1 MSSVAF
7 AQSGFKGTVLDAET
21 REPMPFTNVTLLE
34 VADSSLVR
42 GVTTNTSGDF
52 VLEAEPGAYLMRV
65 SFVGYREF
73 YTEVEAEE
81 GKRVN
86 LKNLMVV
93 PDAEMLAEFE
103 VQAMKSTFRSDID
116 KRVFNVENSIAAEG
130 GTAIDVLETLPS
142 IQVDEEGGVRM
153 RGSGQVLIYINGRPT
168 NLDADDAESILSQFP
183 ANAIKEIELITNPS
197 SKYDASGAG
206 GIINIVLKKDERTG
220 LNGSANI
227 SAGTRHKYNGGVSL
241 NYGSGKTNYFANYNF
256 RYEERFS
263 NNETQR
269 ESFIPGSSRFL
280 DQDYFTLR
288 TTRGHVARMGMDHNF
303 SDRSNLGI
311 YAQANVRNGYRSRDY
326 SQRLSNEIGALDSLI
341 NRNIYETNLQGN
353 YEAGLNYT
361 LELDT
366 AGTKLTASASYAYD
380 NRDRLEV
387 FSQTVRFAD
396 DALGPDRFEL
406 QNFERPRTSQ
416 LIQAQADYE
425 KPFANGT
432 RLEAGVKSTI
442 EFENRPQIFENFNFE
457 NDNFELVPRGTNEVD
472 FDRTVHAAY
481 GIFRGSFGNLGYQ
494 VGLRGEQTDE
504 RIYDTDSDQTV
515 TKSYFDLFPSMY
527 LSYELK
533 EGHDLIVNYSRR
545 INRPGMWALAPLVNL
560 QDPLNQRI
568 GNPNLNPE
576 YTDSYEVGTAKSFK
590 DYFVTATLFHRRTTD
605 VLSRIFIDGG
615 ANTALMTWENINTE
629 LATGLEVINQV
640 ELGNWMDATLTGTL
654 FYNQVQ
660 GGAENPD
667 FDRSTMSWT
676 LNLLTN
682 MKIPNIATV
691 QVLANYRGP
700 MVRPQGIIRPLYG
713 VNVGLRRDVL
723 NGKGTISLNVT
734 DVFNTRRFI
743 VEVEEDGFQQ
753 TRIFDWET
761 QIATIAFTYR
771 FGGFKDRRPEDSRGG
786 GGMDEDAM

>member
-1 MSSVAF
+1 M
-7 AQSGFKGTVLDAET
+7 DAESK
-21 REPMPFTNVTLLE
+21 EPMPFTNVSLLA

-42 GVTTNTSGDF
+42 GVTTDPAGHF
-52 VLEAEPGAYLMRV
+52 ALEADPGTYLLRV

-73 YTEVEAEE
+73 FIRVEAQQ
-81 GKRVN
+81 GKRTN
-86 LKNLMVV
+86 LKNLMVE
-93 PDAEMLAEFE
+93 PNAEMLKEFE
-103 VQAMKSTFRSDID
+103 VQALKSTFRSDID
-116 KRVFNVENSIAAEG
+116 KRVFNVENSIVAEG

-183 ANAIKEIELITNPS
+183 ANAIKDIELITNPS

-206 GIINIVLKKDERTG
+206 GIINIVLKKDERRG
-220 LNGSANI
+220 MNGSANI
-227 SAGTRHKYNGGVSL
+227 SAGTRHKYNGGLSL
-241 NYGSGKTNYFANYNF
+241 NYGSGKTNFFANYNF

-269 ESFIPGSSRFL
+269 ESFIAGSSRFL
-280 DQDYFTLR
+280 DQDYHTLR
-288 TTRGHVARMGMDHNF
+288 TTRGHVARVGADHNF

-311 YAQANVRNGYRSRDY
+311 YAQANIRNAFRNRDY
-326 SQRLSNEIGALDSLI
+326 NQRLSNETGALDSLI
-341 NRNIYETNLQGN
+341 NRNIFETRLQTNYET
-353 YEAGLNYT
+353 GLNYS

-366 AGTKLTASASYAYD
+366 SGSKLTASASYAYD

-406 QNFERPRTSQ
+406 QNFERPRTSH
-416 LIQAQADYE
+416 LIQAQADFE
-425 KPFANGT
+425 KPFANGM

-457 NDNFELVPRGTNEVD
+457 NDVFELVPRGTNEVD

-481 GIFRGSFGNLGYQ
+481 GIFRGNLGNLGYQ
-494 VGLRGEQTDE
+494 IGLRGEQTDE
-504 RIYDTDSDQTV
+504 RVFDTDSDQAV

-527 LSYELK
+527 LSYQLQ

-545 INRPGMWALAPLVNL
+545 INRPSLWALAPLVNL

-615 ANTALMTWENINTE
+615 VNTALMTWENVNTE
-629 LATGLEVINQV
+629 LATGIEVINQV
-640 ELGNWMDATLTGTL
+640 EWGSWMDATLTGTL

-700 MVRPQGIIRPLYG
+700 MVRPQGIVKPFYGINAGIR
-713 VNVGLRRDVL
+713 REVL
-723 NGKGTISLNVT
+723 DGKGTVSLNVT
-734 DVFNTRRFI
+734 DVFNTRRFV
-743 VEVEEDGFQQ
+743 VEVEEESFQQ
-753 TRIFDWET
+753 TRVFDWET

-771 FGGFKDRRPEDSRGG
+771 FGGFKDRNPESSRGNN
-786 GGMDEDAM
+786 GMEQDAM